1 MKGDSFLQYIWFEVG
16 SGFRI
21 RFWHDCWRGDQPLKM
36 MFPILFEVAMDRD
49 AFVESLLES
58 QEDGGEGV
66 GVWDSRETVMIG
78 RFMGWLHFSIF
89 GIPIFLLG
97 RGRSDEMEAK
107 E

>member
-58 QEDGGEGV
+58 
-66 GVWDSRETVMIG
+66 
-78 RFMGWLHFSIF
+78 
-89 GIPIFLLG
+89 
-97 RGRSDEMEAK
+97 
-107 E
+107 

>member
-58 QEDGGEGV
+58 QEDGGGRRSWGV
-66 GVWDSRETVMIG
+66 GFTRNCNDWEIYGVAAFFHLWNSHFPIREGKIG
-78 RFMGWLHFSIF
+78 
-89 GIPIFLLG
+89 
-97 RGRSDEMEAK
+97 
-107 E
+107 

>member
-21 RFWHDCWRGDQPLKM
+21 RFWHDCWCGDQPLKM

-58 QEDGGEGV
+58 
-66 GVWDSRETVMIG
+66 
-78 RFMGWLHFSIF
+78 
-89 GIPIFLLG
+89 
-97 RGRSDEMEAK
+97 
-107 E
+107 